1 MESLQRCKFCLFSMH
16 VLGMIF
22 RVSYQAR
29 ICSTVA
35 SYLTDTA
42 GALSASFITVV
53 ELIHSFRCVLFS
65 VGPHMV
71 AMYLGFTH
79 RNRSAIPLLR
89 TYLHA
94 VSSASCIVRVFYT
107 MCTFFST
114 SARNIPAAHDR
125 SSRITKIGV
134 FFLPHAATVK
144 SDSTFRLTTKL
155 VWGCEQPRV

>member
-1 MESLQRCKFCLFSMH
+1 MQQVFSLLHACAGHDFQGVIPGTYLLHCCLIFDRHSWCIVRVFYNCGGAHPFFSMCTFFSRAAH
-16 VLGMIF
+16 VAA
-22 RVSYQAR
+22 Q
-29 ICSTVA
+29 
-35 SYLTDTA
+35 
-42 GALSASFITVV
+42 
-53 ELIHSFRCVLFS
+53 
-65 VGPHMV
+65 V
-71 AMYLGFTH
+71 AMYLGLTH